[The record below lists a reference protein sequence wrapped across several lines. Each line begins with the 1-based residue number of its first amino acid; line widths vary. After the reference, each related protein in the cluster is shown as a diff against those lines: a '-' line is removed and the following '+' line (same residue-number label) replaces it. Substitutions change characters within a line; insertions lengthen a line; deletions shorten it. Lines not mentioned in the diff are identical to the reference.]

1 MFASLSLSLSLSL
14 SQSSPAFLRVEDH
27 RMESMEMTSC
37 FMDEEE
43 AEKRSRVFAEL
54 KPYCLDL
61 LDLVQHPQK
70 HSPALSALLCFLRDS
85 PTDSLQPFF
94 DYTLFPLLLLLDV
107 AVDDRTQHKIDPQDH
122 GVSSHKPHRVSD
134 IAAEA
139 VLQCLEE
146 LLKKCYLGSVDQ
158 MVVILKKLTYGALLS
173 PSVASEEFREGII
186 KCFRA
191 LLLNLL
197 PCSDSSC
204 SCEQIN
210 GFPSLLVGD
219 DMLTHPVRRS
229 RQNLGGECLLA
240 FLQTQTASAAIGH
253 WLSLLLEAADFEAV
267 RGHRGSAKLRIEAF
281 LTLRVLVAK
290 VGTSDALA
298 FFLPGVVSKF
308 TKVLG
313 FARTMSSGAAGNI
326 EAINQSIRG
335 LAEYLMIVL
344 EDDANLLCLE
354 MSLNSKMNSEIYSS
368 TDSFLRELRRLPI
381 RDQGHEV
388 LSENSV
394 IKVESKKT
402 ANEIQEQ
409 TAGSSKG
416 LQTLTVNRTKNWVEE
431 TSANVHKLLS
441 ATFPHICVHPAKRL
455 RRGLLAAIEGI
466 LTKCN
471 NTLKESKLLL
481 LECLCALVVDES
493 EEISASAQEF
503 LRYIFSFSRIETVE
517 RDIAEML
524 SRLLEKL
531 PKMVLQDEESFALSS
546 AQQLLVVMYFS
557 GPCLV
562 VDRLL
567 HSPVTAARFFDV
579 LAMCLG
585 QHSVFAGSLEK
596 LVLARSSSVGYIRSV
611 AELKSQSHLTRDQH
625 EGAQVK
631 EIGYSQENI
640 ENSSELPRMPPWF
653 ENVGSQKLYRTLAQI
668 VRLVGLSLLADSRC
682 EGHLSAIADIPL
694 GYVRKLVSEIRI
706 RDYNKESWQS
716 WYYRTGSGQLLQQA
730 STAVCILNEMIFGL
744 SDKAFENFEQM
755 FRKSTVSG
763 DELQKLTS
771 GLNDRHSPTCH
782 AHDPSAWNLARESSN
797 ENQLID
803 CIGRILHEYVSP
815 EVWNFSLGQGSSHVE
830 YEGKDEDFP
839 LHFLHDAAM
848 LHQVIIEGIGIFNMC
863 LGKNFAF
870 SGFMHSSLYL
880 LLENLVSP
888 NFHVR
893 AAADIVLHVISKT
906 SGYLSV
912 GQLVLENADYV
923 IDSICQQ
930 LRHLNLNP
938 HVPSV
943 LAAMLSYIGVAEKI
957 LPLLEEPMRSVSLKL
972 EILGRYQHPDLTIP
986 FLKAV
991 AEIAKSSK
999 REALLLPDEA
1009 ESFLLHVKA
1018 KLLEKEQRLRTE
1030 SGQSSRLHHEEG
1042 ASYCTRS
1049 DVAGCHV
1056 AGRSVH
1062 EELEEITFKLNSSKR
1077 YRRTIGSIAGSCLV
1091 TATPLL
1097 ASSKQPM
1104 CLVALDI
1111 LENGILALANVE
1123 AAYRHETQAK
1133 EAIEEFIQSCSLYQL
1148 QDLLDAADQ
1157 QTDENR
1163 LLPAMNK
1170 IWPFFIVCVQNS
1182 NPAVVRRCLAAVS
1195 SSVQICGGDFF
1206 SRRFHTDGGHFW
1218 RLLTAS
1224 PFHTKHDVRKERIP
1238 LQLPYRS
1245 VVPSSDEPMA
1255 EVSTLKVQ
1263 AAVLNMIY
1271 ELSQNKKSASALAA
1285 VLKKVTGLVVGIGCS
1300 GIASLQD
1307 ACLNALQ
1314 GLASIDP
1321 DLVWLLLAD
1330 VYYSV
1335 KKKDI
1340 PLPPTS
1346 ELPEIIQVLP
1356 PLSSPKEYLYV
1367 QYGGQTYGFEINVS
1381 AVGVIFRK
1389 LNSLVFSNQMYC

>member
-1 MFASLSLSLSLSL
+1 MEWMDMAS
-14 SQSSPAFLRVEDH
+14 
-27 RMESMEMTSC
+27 SC
-37 FMDEEE
+37 LMDEEE
-43 AEKRSRVFAEL
+43 AEERSRVFAEL

-61 LDLVQHPQK
+61 LDLVQRPKK
-70 HSPALSALLCFLRDS
+70 HSPALSALLRFLRRS
-85 PTDSLQPFF
+85 PPDSLHPFF

-107 AVDDRTQHKIDPQDH
+107 AVDGRTQRKIDPEEH
-122 GVSSHKPHRVSD
+122 EVPSHKPHRVSD
-134 IAAEA
+134 IVAEA

-158 MVVILKKLTYGALLS
+158 MVVILKKLTYGALIS
-173 PSVASEEFREGII
+173 PSLASEEFREGII

-191 LLLNLL
+191 LLLNLS

-204 SCEQIN
+204 SCKQIT
-210 GFPSLLVGD
+210 GLPALLVGD

-253 WLSLLLEAADFEAV
+253 WLSLLHEAADFEAT

-308 TKVLG
+308 IKVLG

-326 EAINQSIRG
+326 EAIDQSIRG
-335 LAEYLMIVL
+335 LAEFLMIVL
-344 EDDANLLCLE
+344 EDDANSLCLE
-354 MSLNSKMNSEIYSS
+354 MSLDSKMNSEIYNS
-368 TDSFLRELRRLPI
+368 TDSFLKELRRLPV
-381 RDQGHEV
+381 RDQGHEE
-388 LSENSV
+388 LSDV
-394 IKVESKKT
+394 KVESKKT
-402 ANEIQEQ
+402 VDAIQEQ
-409 TAGSSKG
+409 KNAGSSKG
-416 LQTLTVNRTKNWVEE
+416 LQTLTVNRTKEWVEE

-441 ATFPHICVHPAKRL
+441 TTFPHICVHPAKRL

-471 NTLKESKLLL
+471 NTLKDSKLLL
-481 LECLCALVVDES
+481 LECLCVLVVDDS

-503 LRYIFSFSRIETVE
+503 LRYLFSFGRIETVE

-524 SRLLEKL
+524 SRLIEKL
-531 PKMVLQDEESFALSS
+531 PKMVLEDEESFALSS

-557 GPCLV
+557 GPRLV

-596 LVLARSSSVGYIRSV
+596 LVLARSSSMGYIRSV
-611 AELKSQSHLTRDQH
+611 AELNSQSHFTRDHQSAFTDAQR

-631 EIGYSQENI
+631 EIGYLQENI
-640 ENSSELPRMPPWF
+640 EKSSELPRMPPWF
-653 ENVGSQKLYRTLAQI
+653 VNVGSQKLYQTLAQI

-694 GYVRKLVSEIRI
+694 GYLRKLVSEIRI

-716 WYYRTGSGQLLQQA
+716 WYYRTGSGQLLRQA

-744 SDKAFENFEQM
+744 SDKAFEKFEQM
-755 FRKSTVSG
+755 FHKSTLSR
-763 DELQKLTS
+763 DELQKLNS
-771 GLNDRHSPTCH
+771 GLDDRHSPTC
-782 AHDPSAWNLARESSN
+782 PSTWNLTLENSN
-797 ENQLID
+797 ESQLID

-815 EVWNFSLGQGSSHVE
+815 EVWNFSLGQESSHVE
-830 YEGKDEDFP
+830 SDGKDEDFP
-839 LHFLHDAAM
+839 VHFLHDAAM
-848 LHQVIIEGIGIFNMC
+848 LRQVIIEGIGIFNMC
-863 LGKNFAF
+863 LGKHFAF

-893 AAADIVLHVISKT
+893 AAADTVLHVISKT

-930 LRHLNLNP
+930 LRHLDLNP
-938 HVPSV
+938 QVPSV
-943 LAAMLSYIGVAEKI
+943 LAAMLSYIGVAEKM
-957 LPLLEEPMRSVSLKL
+957 LPLLEEPMRSVSLEL

-991 AEIAKSSK
+991 AEIAKSLK
-999 REALLLPDEA
+999 REAFLLPNEA
-1009 ESFLLHVKA
+1009 ESFLQHVKV
-1018 KLLEKEQRLRTE
+1018 KISEKEQGLRTE
-1030 SGQSSRLHHEEG
+1030 
-1042 ASYCTRS
+1042 S
-1049 DVAGCHV
+1049 DVAGCHFDDS
-1056 AGRSVH
+1056 SVH

-1077 YRRTIGSIAGSCLV
+1077 YRRTIGSITASCLV

-1111 LENGILALANVE
+1111 LEDGILALANVE

-1133 EAIEEFIQSCSLYQL
+1133 EAIEEFIELCLLYQL
-1148 QDLLDAADQ
+1148 QDSLDAADQ

-1170 IWPFFIVCVQNS
+1170 IWPFFVVCVQNS

-1206 SRRFHTDGGHFW
+1206 SRRFHTNGGHFW

-1245 VVPSSDEPMA
+1245 VVPSPNEPMA

-1263 AAVLNMIY
+1263 AAVLNMIS
-1271 ELSQNKKSASALAA
+1271 ELSQNKKSASALVV
-1285 VLKKVTGLVVGIGCS
+1285 VLKKVTGLVVGIACS
-1300 GIASLQD
+1300 GIAGLQD
-1307 ACLNALQ
+1307 AALNALR

-1335 KKKDI
+1335 QKKDI

-1346 ELPEIIQVLP
+1346 ELPEINQVLP
-1356 PLSSPKEYLYV
+1356 MPSSPKEYLYV

-1381 AVGVIFRK
+1381 AVGVMFRK
-1389 LNSLVFSNQMYC
+1389 LNTLVFSNQMYS

>member
-1 MFASLSLSLSLSL
+1 MAG
-14 SQSSPAFLRVEDH
+14 RW
-27 RMESMEMTSC
+27 C
-37 FMDEEE
+37 FVDEEE
-43 AEKRSRVFAEL
+43 AERRSRVIAEL
-54 KPYCLDL
+54 GPYCVDL
-61 LDLVQHPQK
+61 FDLVHHPKK
-70 HSPALSALLCFLRDS
+70 HCPSLPALLRFLRDS
-85 PTDSLQPFF
+85 PPDSLQPFF
-94 DYTLFPLLLLLDV
+94 DYTLFPLLHLLGA
-107 AVDDRTQHKIDPQDH
+107 AVDGRKQREINPEERE
-122 GVSSHKPHRVSD
+122 VPPSHKPHRVSD
-134 IAAEA
+134 MVAEA

-158 MVVILKKLTYGALLS
+158 MVPILNKLNYGAVLS

-204 SCEQIN
+204 SCKQIT
-210 GFPSLLVGD
+210 GLPALLVGD
-219 DMLTHPVRRS
+219 DMLTHPIRRS

-240 FLQTQTASAAIGH
+240 FLQTQTASTAIGH
-253 WLSLLLEAADFEAV
+253 WLSLLLKAADFEAV

-308 TKVLG
+308 INVLG
-313 FARTMSSGAAGNI
+313 VARTMSSGAAGNI
-326 EAINQSIRG
+326 EAIDQSIRG

-344 EDDANLLCLE
+344 EDDANLLSLE
-354 MSLNSKMNSEIYSS
+354 MSLNSKMNSEIYDS
-368 TDSFLRELRRLPI
+368 TDSILNELRRLPI
-381 RDQGHEV
+381 RDQSHEV
-388 LSENSV
+388 LSEHSDV
-394 IKVESKKT
+394 KVESKKT
-402 ANEIQEQ
+402 VNEIQEQ
-409 TAGSSKG
+409 KNAGSSEG
-416 LQTLTVNRTKNWVEE
+416 LPTFTVNRTKEWVEE
-431 TSANVHKLLS
+431 TSASVHKLLS

-471 NTLKESKLLL
+471 NTLKQSKLLL
-481 LECLCALVVDES
+481 LECLCVLVVDDS
-493 EEISASAQEF
+493 EEISASSQKF
-503 LRYIFSFSRIETVE
+503 LRCLFSSGRIETVE

-524 SRLLEKL
+524 NRLIEKL
-531 PKMVLQDEESFALSS
+531 PKMVLEDENSFARSS

-557 GPCLV
+557 GPRLV

-579 LAMCLG
+579 LATCLG

-596 LVLARSSSVGYIRSV
+596 LVLSRSSSRGYIHSV
-611 AELKSQSHLTRDQH
+611 VELKHQSHLTSEHQRAFTSAQH

-631 EIGYSQENI
+631 EIGYLQENI
-640 ENSSELPRMPPWF
+640 ERSELPRMPPWF
-653 ENVGSQKLYRTLAQI
+653 VNVGSQELYQTLAQI
-668 VRLVGLSLLADSRC
+668 VRLGGLSLLADSRY

-694 GYVRKLVSEIRI
+694 GFLRKLVSEIRI
-706 RDYNKESWQS
+706 RDYNKENWQS
-716 WYYRTGSGQLLQQA
+716 WYYRTGSGQLLRQA

-744 SDKAFENFEQM
+744 SDEAFENFEQM
-755 FRKSTVSG
+755 FHKSTVSG
-763 DELQKLTS
+763 DELQKLNS
-771 GLNDRHSPTCH
+771 GLDDRHSTTCH
-782 AHDPSAWNLARESSN
+782 AHDPSTWNLTRENSYES
-797 ENQLID
+797 QLID

-815 EVWNFSLGQGSSHVE
+815 EVWNFSFGQRSSHVE
-830 YEGKDEDFP
+830 SDGKDDDFP

-848 LHQVIIEGIGIFNMC
+848 LHQVIIEGIGIFSMC
-863 LGKNFAF
+863 LGKDFVS

-893 AAADIVLHVISKT
+893 AAADTVLHVISKT

-930 LRHLNLNP
+930 LRHLDLHP

-957 LPLLEEPMRSVSLKL
+957 LPLLEEPMRSVSLEL
-972 EILGRYQHPDLTIP
+972 EILGRYQHPDLTAP

-991 AEIAKSSK
+991 AEIAKSLK
-999 REALLLPDEA
+999 REAFLLPTEA
-1009 ESFLLHVKA
+1009 ESFLKHVKA
-1018 KLLEKEQRLRTE
+1018 KILEKEQCLRTE
-1030 SGQSSRLHHEEG
+1030 SGHSSRLNHEEG
-1042 ASYCTRS
+1042 ASYCTQS
-1049 DVAGCHV
+1049 DVAGCHF
-1056 AGRSVH
+1056 ADRSVH
-1062 EELEEITFKLNSSKR
+1062 EELEEIALKLNSSKR
-1077 YRRTIGSIAGSCLV
+1077 YRRTIGSITASCLV

-1097 ASSKQPM
+1097 ASSKQSM

-1111 LENGILALANVE
+1111 LEDGILALANVE

-1148 QDLLDAADQ
+1148 QDSLDAADQ

-1170 IWPFFIVCVQNS
+1170 IWPFFVVCVQNS

-1224 PFHTKHDVRKERIP
+1224 PFHTKQDVRKERIP

-1245 VVPSSDEPMA
+1245 MVPASEESMA

-1263 AAVLNMIY
+1263 ASVLNMIS
-1271 ELSQNKKSASALAA
+1271 ELSKNKKSASALAV
-1285 VLKKVTGLVVGIGCS
+1285 VLKKVTGLVVGIACS
-1300 GIASLQD
+1300 GISGLQD
-1307 ACLNALQ
+1307 AALNALQ

-1335 KKKDI
+1335 KKDI

-1346 ELPEIIQVLP
+1346 ELPEINQVLP
-1356 PLSSPKEYLYV
+1356 PPSSPKEYLHV

-1389 LNSLVFSNQMYC
+1389 LNSLVFSNQMYS

>member
-1 MFASLSLSLSLSL
+1 
-14 SQSSPAFLRVEDH
+14 
-27 RMESMEMTSC
+27 MTSC

-61 LDLVQHPQK
+61 LDLVQHPK
-70 HSPALSALLCFLRDS
+70 KRSPTLSALLCFLRDS
-85 PTDSLQPFF
+85 PPDSLQPFF

-107 AVDDRTQHKIDPQDH
+107 AVDGRTQRKIDPQDPE
-122 GVSSHKPHRVSD
+122 VSSHKPRRVSD
-134 IAAEA
+134 IVAEA

-158 MVVILKKLTYGALLS
+158 MVVILKKMTYGALLS

-204 SCEQIN
+204 SCKQIT
-210 GFPSLLVGD
+210 GVPSLLVGD
-219 DMLTHPVRRS
+219 DMLTHPVRCS
-229 RQNLGGECLLA
+229 RENLGGECLLA

-253 WLSLLLEAADFEAV
+253 WLSLLLEAADFEAL

-290 VGTSDALA
+290 VGTSGALA

-344 EDDANLLCLE
+344 DDDANSLCLE
-354 MSLNSKMNSEIYSS
+354 MSKMNSEIYDS
-368 TDSFLRELRRLPI
+368 TDSFLKELRRLPI
-381 RDQGHEV
+381 RDQDREV
-388 LSENSV
+388 SSEYSDV
-394 IKVESKKT
+394 KVESKKT
-402 ANEIQEQ
+402 VNEFQEQ
-409 TAGSSKG
+409 KNAGSSKG
-416 LQTLTVNRTKNWVEE
+416 LQTLMVYRTKEWIEE

-441 ATFPHICVHPAKRL
+441 ATFPHICVHPAKQL

-481 LECLCALVVDES
+481 LECLCVLVVDES
-493 EEISASAQEF
+493 EEISSSAQEF
-503 LRYIFSFSRIETVE
+503 LRYLFSFSRIETVE
-517 RDIAEML
+517 CDIAEML

-531 PKMVLQDEESFALSS
+531 PKTVLEDEESFALSS

-557 GPCLV
+557 GPRLV
-562 VDRLL
+562 VDQLL

-596 LVLARSSSVGYIRSV
+596 LVLARSSSMGYIRSV
-611 AELKSQSHLTRDQH
+611 AELKSQSHLTRDHQSAFTAAQH

-631 EIGYSQENI
+631 DIGYHQENI
-640 ENSSELPRMPPWF
+640 EKSSELPRMPPWF
-653 ENVGSQKLYRTLAQI
+653 ENVGSQKLYQTLAQI

-682 EGHLSAIADIPL
+682 KGHLSAIADIPL
-694 GYVRKLVSEIRI
+694 GYLRKLVSEIRI

-716 WYYRTGSGQLLQQA
+716 WYFRTGAGQLLRQA

-755 FRKSTVSG
+755 FHKSTISG
-763 DELQKLTS
+763 DELQKLNS
-771 GLNDRHSPTCH
+771 GLNNRHSPTCH
-782 AHDPSAWNLARESSN
+782 AHDPSTWNLARENSN
-797 ENQLID
+797 ESQLID

-830 YEGKDEDFP
+830 SDGKDEDFP

-863 LGKNFAF
+863 LGKNFAS

-893 AAADIVLHVISKT
+893 VAADTVLHVISKT

-930 LRHLNLNP
+930 LRHLDLNP
-938 HVPSV
+938 RVPSV

-957 LPLLEEPMRSVSLKL
+957 LPLLEEPMRSVSLEL

-999 REALLLPDEA
+999 REASLLPNEA
-1009 ESFLLHVKA
+1009 ESFLQHVKV
-1018 KLLEKEQRLRTE
+1018 KLLEKEKRLRTE

-1042 ASYCTRS
+1042 ASYCTRPN
-1049 DVAGCHV
+1049 VAGCHF
-1056 AGRSVH
+1056 ADSSSVH

-1077 YRRTIGSIAGSCLV
+1077 YRRTIGSITASCLV

-1133 EAIEEFIQSCSLYQL
+1133 EAVEEFIQSCSRYQL
-1148 QDLLDAADQ
+1148 QDSLDAADQ

-1163 LLPAMNK
+1163 LLPAINK
-1170 IWPFFIVCVQNS
+1170 IWPFFVVCVQNS
-1182 NPAVVRRCLAAVS
+1182 NPAVVKRCLAAVS

-1218 RLLTAS
+1218 RLLTTS

-1245 VVPSSDEPMA
+1245 VVTSSDEPMA

-1263 AAVLNMIY
+1263 AAVLNMIS
-1271 ELSQNKKSASALAA
+1271 ELSLNKKSASALAR
-1285 VLKKVTGLVVGIGCS
+1285 VLKKVTGLVVGIACS
-1300 GIASLQD
+1300 GIAGLQD
-1307 ACLNALQ
+1307 AALNALR

-1330 VYYSV
+1330 VYYSL
-1335 KKKDI
+1335 KKDI

-1346 ELPEIIQVLP
+1346 ELPEINRALP
-1356 PLSSPKEYLYV
+1356 PPSSPKEYLYV

-1389 LNSLVFSNQMYC
+1389 LNSLVFSNQMYS